1 MNVLNMIR
9 AFIKN
14 GLGTPVLLVM
24 MLMMLI
30 VPIPPFGL
38 DVLFTFNITLSLIV
52 ILVTIYTMRPLD
64 FAVFPTVL
72 LIATMMRLGLNVAST
87 RVVLI
92 EGHTGSDAAGSVI
105 QSFGDFVIGGNY
117 AVGIV
122 VFAILIIINFVVVT
136 KGAGRVSEVSARFT
150 LDAMP
155 GKQMAIDADL
165 NAGLIDQHQAKA
177 RREDISNEAD
187 FYGSMDGASKF
198 VRGDAIAGILIV
210 FINIAGGLIIGM
222 TQHGLSLEVATQNYL
237 LLTVGDGLVAQIPS
251 LLLSTA
257 TAIIV
262 TRVSSSQ
269 DMSKHVITQMFDDKR
284 ALGVSAAIIG
294 GLGLIPGMPN
304 VAFLTLGAIA
314 GGAAY
319 WMKINKNKQIA
330 SEIEDVEPPPPSEE
344 NADISWDDMQSVDK
358 IGLEVGY
365 KLIPLVD
372 RKQNGQLMGRIKGV
386 RKKLSQEL
394 GFLIQPVH
402 IRDNLDLNP
411 NSYRITL
418 LGVNEGEGEIYP
430 DRELAINPGSTTSE
444 LKGIKTTDPAFGMDA
459 TWIEA
464 NQKDYA
470 QSNGY
475 TVVDP
480 ATVIATHINKILRDH
495 ASAMLGYDEVQML
508 LDNLGEKSPKLV
520 EDLVPKALPIGTIT
534 KVLQNLLQ
542 EGVSI
547 RDIRTISETL
557 LDAANTSQ
565 DADVLTSTV
574 RVALR
579 RMIVQGIN
587 GMRSELSVFTIDTKL
602 EQLLQKSVQGN
613 NDGYLMIEP
622 GLAEKLQKGVRESAQ
637 KLQAIGLPAVLVV
650 SKGLRTMLSRL
661 FSNTVT
667 DLHVIAYE
675 EIPESKQIKIVANV
689 GEETEETTPN
699 MIGVTA

>member
-1 MNVLNMIR
+1 MDVIQMIR

-14 GLGTPVLLVM
+14 GLGTPVLLIM
-24 MLMMLI
+24 MLSMMV

-52 ILVTIYTMRPLD
+52 ILVTIYTLRPLD

-72 LIATMMRLGLNVAST
+72 LIATMLRLGLNVAST
-87 RVVLI
+87 RVVLL
-92 EGHTGSDAAGSVI
+92 EGHTGADAAGSVI

-165 NAGLIDQHQAKA
+165 NAGLIDQQEAKT
-177 RREDISNEAD
+177 RREDISREAD

-198 VRGDAIAGILIV
+198 VRGDAIAGILII

-222 TQHGLSLEVATQNYL
+222 VQHGLTLEIATQNYL
-237 LLTVGDGLVAQIPS
+237 LLTVGDGLVAQVPS

-269 DMSKHVITQMFDDKR
+269 DMSQHVLTQMFDDKR
-284 ALGVSAAIIG
+284 ALSVSAAIIG

-304 VAFLTLGAIA
+304 IAFLTLAAVA

-319 WMKINKNKQIA
+319 WLKVRKPQ
-330 SEIEDVEPPPPSEE
+330 ETQQEQQVEEPPPSEE
-344 NADISWDDMQSVDK
+344 SSDISWDDMQSVDK

-372 RKQNGQLMGRIKGV
+372 RKQNGQLMARIKGV

-411 NSYRITL
+411 TTYRINL
-418 LGVNEGEGEIYP
+418 LGVIEGEGEIYP
-430 DRELAINPGSTTSE
+430 DRELAINPGATSTE
-444 LKGIKTTDPAFGMDA
+444 LKGIKTTDPAFGMEA
-459 TWIEA
+459 VWIEE

-470 QSNGY
+470 QTNGY

-480 ATVIATHINKILRDH
+480 STVIATHINKILRDN
-495 ASAMLGYDEVQML
+495 ASEMLGYDEVQML
-508 LDNLGEKSPKLV
+508 LDNLGEQSPKLV
-520 EDLVPKALPIGTIT
+520 EDLVPKSLPIGTIA

-542 EGVSI
+542 EGISI

-557 LDAANTSQ
+557 LDAASTSQ
-565 DADVLTSTV
+565 DTDTLTSAV

-587 GMRSELSVFTIDTKL
+587 GMRSELSVFTIDAKL
-602 EQLLQKSVQGN
+602 EQLLQKSLQN
-613 NDGYLMIEP
+613 NSDGYLMLEP
-622 GLAEKLQKGVRESAQ
+622 NLAERLQTGVKEATQR
-637 KLQAIGLPAVLVV
+637 LQAIGLPAVLVV
-650 SKGLRTMLSRL
+650 SKALRTVLAKL
-661 FSNTVT
+661 FANSIS

-675 EIPESKQIKIVANV
+675 EIPDAKQIKIVANV
-689 GEETEETTPN
+689 GEDARNEATELLGSAT
-699 MIGVTA
+699 

>member
-1 MNVLNMIR
+1 MNAIDIVR
-9 AFIKN
+9 AFLKN
-14 GLGTPVLLVM
+14 GLGTPILLVM

-30 VPIPPFGL
+30 VPIPTFGL

-52 ILVTIYTMRPLD
+52 ILVTIYTLRPLD

-72 LIATMMRLGLNVAST
+72 LIATMLRLGLNVAST

-165 NAGLIDQHQAKA
+165 NAGIIDQQQAKL
-177 RREDISNEAD
+177 RREEISNEAD

-210 FINIAGGLIIGM
+210 FINIIGGLTIGM
-222 TQHGLSLEVATQNYL
+222 AQHGLSLEAATQNYL

-269 DMSKHVITQMFDDKR
+269 DMSSHVITQMFDDKR
-284 ALGVSAAIIG
+284 ALGVSAAIMG
-294 GLGLIPGMPN
+294 GLGIIPGMPN
-304 VAFLTLGAIA
+304 VAFLTLGVIA

-319 WMKINKNKQIA
+319 WLNLKQTRQA
-330 SEIEDVEPPPPSEE
+330 VNVQEEPETPAQSEE
-344 NADISWDDMQSVDK
+344 SADISWDDMQSVDK

-402 IRDNLDLNP
+402 IKDNLDLNP

-430 DRELAINPGSTTSE
+430 DRELAINPGSSSNE

-459 TWIEA
+459 VWIEA

-508 LDNLGEKSPKLV
+508 LDNLAEQSPKLV

-565 DADVLTSTV
+565 DADALTGTV

-579 RMIVQGIN
+579 RMIVQSIN
-587 GMRSELSVFTIDTKL
+587 GMRPELSVFTIDSKL
-602 EQLLQKSVQGN
+602 EQLLQKSIQGN
-613 NDGYLMIEP
+613 SDGFLMIEP
-622 GLAEKLQKGVRESAQ
+622 GLAEKLQNGVKESAQ

-661 FSNTVT
+661 FSNTVS

-689 GEETEETTPN
+689 GDDAQEETN
-699 MIGVTA
+699 LIGATA

>member
-1 MNVLNMIR
+1 MNAIDMIR

-14 GLGTPVLLVM
+14 GLGTPILLVM
-24 MLMMLI
+24 MLMMMI

-52 ILVTIYTMRPLD
+52 ILVTIYTLRPLD

-72 LIATMMRLGLNVAST
+72 LIATMLRLGLNVAST
-87 RVVLI
+87 RVVLLD
-92 EGHTGSDAAGSVI
+92 GHTGSGAAGTVI
-105 QSFGDFVIGGNY
+105 ESFGDFVIGGNY

-165 NAGLIDQHQAKA
+165 NAGLIDQQEAKS
-177 RREDISNEAD
+177 RREDIAKEAD

-198 VRGDAIAGILIV
+198 VRGDAIAGILII

-222 TQHGLSLEVATQNYL
+222 AQHGLTLEVATQNYL
-237 LLTVGDGLVAQIPS
+237 LLTVGDGLVAQVPS

-269 DMSKHVITQMFDDKR
+269 DMSKHVLSQMFDDKR

-304 VAFLTLGAIA
+304 VAFLTLATVAGTAALIMKRKQEKKEIA
-314 GGAAY
+314 
-319 WMKINKNKQIA
+319 
-330 SEIEDVEPPPPSEE
+330 EVEEELPPPSNEE

-358 IGLEVGY
+358 VGLEVGY

-411 NSYRITL
+411 NSYRISL
-418 LGVNEGEGEIYP
+418 LGVTEGEGEIYP
-430 DRELAINPGSTTSE
+430 DRELAINPGSNSNE
-444 LKGIKTTDPAFGMDA
+444 IKGIKTTDPAFGMDA
-459 TWIEA
+459 VWIEP

-470 QSNGY
+470 QSNGF

-495 ASAMLGYDEVQML
+495 ASSMLGYDEVQML

-565 DADVLTSTV
+565 DADALTATV

-587 GMRSELSVFTIDTKL
+587 GMRSELSVFTIDSKL

-622 GLAEKLQKGVRESAQ
+622 GLAERLQKGVKESAQ

-650 SKGLRTMLSRL
+650 SKGLRTMLARL
-661 FSNTVT
+661 FASSVS

-675 EIPESKQIKIVANV
+675 EIPEAKQIKIVANV
-689 GEETEETTPN
+689 GEESNKVEPN
-699 MIGVTA
+699 MLGVTA

>member
-1 MNVLNMIR
+1 MNAIQMVR

-14 GLGTPVLLVM
+14 GLGTPILLIM
-24 MLMMLI
+24 MLSMMV

-52 ILVTIYTMRPLD
+52 ILVTIYTLRPLD

-72 LIATMMRLGLNVAST
+72 LIATMLRLGLNVAST
-87 RVVLI
+87 RVVLLN
-92 EGHTGSDAAGSVI
+92 GHTGADAAGSVI

-165 NAGLIDQHQAKA
+165 NAGLIDQQEAKT
-177 RREDISNEAD
+177 RREDVSREAD

-198 VRGDAIAGILIV
+198 VRGDAIAGILII

-222 TQHGLSLEVATQNYL
+222 VQHGLSLEVATQNYL
-237 LLTVGDGLVAQIPS
+237 LLTVGDGLVAQVPS

-269 DMSKHVITQMFDDKR
+269 DMSKHVLAQMFDDKR
-284 ALGVSAAIIG
+284 ALSVAAVIIG

-304 VAFLTLGAIA
+304 IAFLLIAAIA
-314 GGAAY
+314 GSAAY
-319 WMKINKNKQIA
+319 WLKVRKPP
-330 SEIEDVEPPPPSEE
+330 VEAQEQEEEPTPSEE
-344 NADISWDDMQSVDK
+344 TSDISWGDMQSVDK

-372 RKQNGQLMGRIKGV
+372 RKQNGQLMARIKGV

-411 NSYRITL
+411 TSYRISL
-418 LGVNEGEGEIYP
+418 LGVIEGESEIYP
-430 DRELAINPGSTTSE
+430 DRELAINPGATSTD
-444 LKGIKTTDPAFGMDA
+444 LKGIKTKDPAFGMEA
-459 TWIEA
+459 VWIEE

-470 QSNGY
+470 QTNGY

-480 ATVIATHINKILRDH
+480 STVIATHINKILRDN
-495 ASAMLGYDEVQML
+495 ASEMLGYDEVQML
-508 LDNLGEKSPKLV
+508 LDNLAERSPKLV
-520 EDLVPKALPIGTIT
+520 EDLVPKSLPIGTIA

-542 EGVSI
+542 EGISV

-557 LDAANTSQ
+557 LDAASTSQ
-565 DADVLTSTV
+565 DADTLTSAV

-587 GMRSELSVFTIDTKL
+587 GMRPELSVFTIDAKL
-602 EQLLQKSVQGN
+602 EQLLQKSIQSN
-613 NDGYLMIEP
+613 SDGYLMLEP
-622 GLAEKLQKGVRESAQ
+622 NLAERLQAGVKEATQR
-637 KLQAIGLPAVLVV
+637 LQAIGLPAVLVV
-650 SKGLRTMLSRL
+650 SKALRTVLARL
-661 FSNTVT
+661 FTNSIS

-675 EIPESKQIKIVANV
+675 EIPDAKQIKIVANV
-689 GEETEETTPN
+689 GEDASKEVTELLGNP
-699 MIGVTA
+699 V

>member
-1 MNVLNMIR
+1 MDVVQMIR
-9 AFIKN
+9 AFIRN
-14 GLGTPVLLVM
+14 GLGTPILLVLMLSM
-24 MLMMLI
+24 MV

-38 DVLFTFNITLSLIV
+38 DILFTFNITLSLIV
-52 ILVTIYTMRPLD
+52 ILVTIYTLRPLD

-72 LIATMMRLGLNVAST
+72 LIATMLRLGLNVAST
-87 RVVLI
+87 RVVLLN
-92 EGHTGSDAAGSVI
+92 GHTGADAAGSVI

-165 NAGLIDQHQAKA
+165 NAGLIDQHEAKT
-177 RREDISNEAD
+177 RREDVSREAD

-198 VRGDAIAGILIV
+198 VRGDAIAGILII

-222 TQHGLSLEVATQNYL
+222 VQHGLSLEIATQNYL
-237 LLTVGDGLVAQIPS
+237 LLTVGDGLVAQVPS

-269 DMSKHVITQMFDDKR
+269 DMSKHVLAQMFDDKR
-284 ALGVSAAIIG
+284 ALSVSAVVIG

-304 VAFLTLGAIA
+304 VAFLTLAAIA
-314 GGAAY
+314 GSAAY
-319 WMKINKNKQIA
+319 WLKIRKPT
-330 SEIEDVEPPPPSEE
+330 VETQEQEEEPAPSEE
-344 NADISWDDMQSVDK
+344 TSDISWGDMQSVDK

-372 RKQNGQLMGRIKGV
+372 RKQNGQLMARIKGV

-411 NSYRITL
+411 TSYRISL
-418 LGVNEGEGEIYP
+418 LGVIEGESEIYP
-430 DRELAINPGSTTSE
+430 DRELAINPGATSTE
-444 LKGIKTTDPAFGMDA
+444 LKGIKTKDPAFGMEA
-459 TWIEA
+459 VWIEE

-470 QSNGY
+470 QTNGY

-480 ATVIATHINKILRDH
+480 STVIATHINKILRDN
-495 ASAMLGYDEVQML
+495 ASEMLGYDEVQML
-508 LDNLGEKSPKLV
+508 LDNLAEQSPKLV
-520 EDLVPKALPIGTIT
+520 EDLVPKSLPIGTIA

-542 EGVSI
+542 EGISV

-557 LDAANTSQ
+557 LDAASTSQ
-565 DADVLTSTV
+565 DADALTSAV

-587 GMRSELSVFTIDTKL
+587 GMRPELSVFTIDAKL
-602 EQLLQKSVQGN
+602 EQLLQKSIQN
-613 NDGYLMIEP
+613 NSDGYLMLEP
-622 GLAEKLQKGVRESAQ
+622 NLAERLQAGVKEATQR
-637 KLQAIGLPAVLVV
+637 LQAIGLPAVLVV
-650 SKGLRTMLSRL
+650 SKALRTVLARL
-661 FSNTVT
+661 FTNSIS

-675 EIPESKQIKIVANV
+675 EIPDAKQIKIVANV
-689 GEETEETTPN
+689 GEDASKEVTELLGNP
-699 MIGVTA
+699 V

>member
-1 MNVLNMIR
+1 MDAVQMVREFL
-9 AFIKN
+9 KN
-14 GLGTPVLLVM
+14 GLGTPILLIIMLSM
-24 MLMMLI
+24 MVI
-30 VPIPPFGL
+30 PIPPFGL

-52 ILVTIYTMRPLD
+52 ILVTIYTLRPLD

-72 LIATMMRLGLNVAST
+72 LIATMLRLGLNVAST
-87 RVVLI
+87 RVVLL
-92 EGHTGSDAAGSVI
+92 EGHTGSGAAGSVI
-105 QSFGDFVIGGNY
+105 ESFGDFVIGGNY

-165 NAGLIDQHQAKA
+165 NAGLIDQQEAKT
-177 RREDISNEAD
+177 RREDIAREAD

-198 VRGDAIAGILIV
+198 VRGDAIAGILII
-210 FINIAGGLIIGM
+210 FINIAGGLTIGM
-222 TQHGLSLEVATQNYL
+222 VQHDLSLEIATQNYL
-237 LLTVGDGLVAQIPS
+237 LLTVGDGLVAQVPS

-269 DMSKHVITQMFDDKR
+269 DMSKHVLSQMFDDKR
-284 ALGVSAAIIG
+284 ALGVSAGIIG

-304 VAFLTLGAIA
+304 VAFLSLAVIA
-314 GGAAY
+314 GSAAY
-319 WMKINKNKQIA
+319 WLKIRKRQHEPQEEIVEEKPA
-330 SEIEDVEPPPPSEE
+330 DEETSEFG
-344 NADISWDDMQSVDK
+344 WTDMQSVDK

-372 RKQNGQLMGRIKGV
+372 RKQNGQLMARIKGV

-411 NSYRITL
+411 TTYRISL
-418 LGVNEGEGEIYP
+418 LGVVEGEGEIYP
-430 DRELAINPGSTTSE
+430 DRELAINPGTTSSE

-459 TWIEA
+459 IWIEE

-470 QSNGY
+470 QTNGY

-480 ATVIATHINKILRDH
+480 STVIATHINKILRDN
-495 ASAMLGYDEVQML
+495 ASELLGYDEVQML
-508 LDNLGEKSPKLV
+508 LDNLSEQSPKLV
-520 EDLVPKALPIGTIT
+520 EDLVPKSLPIGTIA

-542 EGVSI
+542 EGISI

-557 LDAANTSQ
+557 LDAASTSQ
-565 DADVLTSTV
+565 DADALTSAV

-587 GMRSELSVFTIDTKL
+587 GMRAELSVFTIDAKL
-602 EQLLQKSVQGN
+602 EQLLQKSLQN
-613 NDGYLMIEP
+613 NSDGYLMLEP
-622 GLAEKLQKGVRESAQ
+622 NLAERLQAGVKEAAQ
-637 KLQAIGLPAVLVV
+637 RLQAIGLPAVLVV
-650 SKGLRTMLSRL
+650 SKALRTVLAKL
-661 FSNTVT
+661 FSNSIA

-675 EIPESKQIKIVANV
+675 EIPDTKQIKIVANI
-689 GEETEETTPN
+689 GEDAGSEATELL
-699 MIGVTA
+699 GSTA

>member
-1 MNVLNMIR
+1 M
-9 AFIKN
+9 
-14 GLGTPVLLVM
+14 
-24 MLMMLI
+24 
-30 VPIPPFGL
+30 
-38 DVLFTFNITLSLIV
+38 
-52 ILVTIYTMRPLD
+52 
-64 FAVFPTVL
+64 
-72 LIATMMRLGLNVAST
+72 AST
-87 RVVLI
+87 RVVLL
-92 EGHTGSDAAGSVI
+92 EGHSGSDAAGSVI

-165 NAGLIDQHQAKA
+165 NAGLIDQQEAKT
-177 RREDISNEAD
+177 RREDIAREAD

-198 VRGDAIAGILIV
+198 VRGDAIAGILII
-210 FINIAGGLIIGM
+210 FINIAGGLTIGM
-222 TQHGLSLEVATQNYL
+222 VQHGLSLEIATQNYL
-237 LLTVGDGLVAQIPS
+237 LLTVGDGLVAQVPS

-269 DMSKHVITQMFDDKR
+269 DMSKHVLSQMFDDKR
-284 ALGVSAAIIG
+284 ALGVSAGIIG

-304 VAFLTLGAIA
+304 VAFLTLAAVA

-319 WMKINKNKQIA
+319 WLKIKKRPPEPLEEVEEQKPDQEES
-330 SEIEDVEPPPPSEE
+330 SEFGW
-344 NADISWDDMQSVDK
+344 NDMQSVDK

-372 RKQNGQLMGRIKGV
+372 RKQNGQLMARIKGV

-411 NSYRITL
+411 TTYRISL
-418 LGVNEGEGEIYP
+418 LGVVEGEGEIYP
-430 DRELAINPGSTTSE
+430 DRELAINPGATSSE
-444 LKGIKTTDPAFGMDA
+444 LKGIKTTDPAFGMEA
-459 TWIEA
+459 IWIEE

-470 QSNGY
+470 QTNGY

-480 ATVIATHINKILRDH
+480 STVIATHINKILRDN
-495 ASAMLGYDEVQML
+495 ASELLGYDEVQML
-508 LDNLGEKSPKLV
+508 LDNLSEQSPKLV
-520 EDLVPKALPIGTIT
+520 EDLVPKTLPMGTIA

-542 EGVSI
+542 EGISI

-557 LDAANTSQ
+557 LDAASTSQ
-565 DADVLTSTV
+565 DTDILTSAV

-587 GMRSELSVFTIDTKL
+587 GMRAELSVFTIDAKL
-602 EQLLQKSVQGN
+602 EQLLQKSLQN
-613 NDGYLMIEP
+613 NSDGYLMLEP
-622 GLAEKLQKGVRESAQ
+622 NLAERLQTGVKEAAQ
-637 KLQAIGLPAVLVV
+637 RLQAIGLPAVLVV
-650 SKGLRTMLSRL
+650 SKALRTVLAKL
-661 FSNTVT
+661 FSNSIA

-675 EIPESKQIKIVANV
+675 EIPDTKQIKIVANV
-689 GEETEETTPN
+689 GEDAGNDATELLSS
-699 MIGVTA
+699 TA

>member
-1 MNVLNMIR
+1 MSLLDMIR

-14 GLGTPVLLVM
+14 GLGTPILLIM

-52 ILVTIYTMRPLD
+52 ILVTIYTLRPLD

-72 LIATMMRLGLNVAST
+72 LIATMLRLGLNVAST

-165 NAGLIDQHQAKA
+165 NAGIIDQQQAKL
-177 RREDISNEAD
+177 RREEIANEAD

-210 FINIAGGLIIGM
+210 FINIIGGLVIGM
-222 TQHGLSLEVATQNYL
+222 AQHGLSLEVATQNYL

-251 LLLSTA
+251 ILLSTA

-269 DMSKHVITQMFDDKR
+269 DMSSHVITQMFDDKR

-294 GLGLIPGMPN
+294 GLGIIPGMPN
-304 VAFLTLGAIA
+304 VAFLTLGALA

-319 WMKINKNKQIA
+319 WLHIKQSKQSA
-330 SEIEDVEPPPPSEE
+330 EAEEEVEAPAPTEE
-344 NADISWDDMQSVDK
+344 SADISWGDMQSVDK

-430 DRELAINPGSTTSE
+430 DRELAINPGSTSSE

-459 TWIEA
+459 VWIEA

-508 LDNLGEKSPKLV
+508 LDNLAEKSPKLV

-534 KVLQNLLQ
+534 KVLQNLLL

-557 LDAANTSQ
+557 LDAANISQ
-565 DADVLTSTV
+565 DADALTATV

-579 RMIVQGIN
+579 RMIVQSIN
-587 GMRSELSVFTIDTKL
+587 GMRPELSVFTIDSKL
-602 EQLLQKSVQGN
+602 EQLLQKSIQGN
-613 NDGYLMIEP
+613 SDGYLMIEP
-622 GLAEKLQKGVRESAQ
+622 GLAEKLQNGVKESAQ

-689 GEETEETTPN
+689 GDDTREDAQN
-699 MIGVTA
+699 LIGAAI